1 MPRTFKAVPESVDS
15 PSGDL
20 AAELGLPARGR
31 GTPRLIIGRRE
42 WLALPD
48 LGVSPLHAKTDSGAR
63 SSSLHAE
70 NIELSAA
77 KESVRF
83 TTYNYLGTAIDCKTP
98 VVRFGRVRSSSGF
111 ARTRIFIRTH
121 ALLSGGFRW
130 PILLS
135 LANRSDMTC
144 PILLGRRALAGYFLI
159 DPQGTNLLGL
169 RRHLEIEIRANRHSV
184 EQE

>member
-1 MPRTFKAVPESVDS
+1 MSRTFKAIPESVNS

-48 LGVSPLHAKTDSGAR
+48 LGVSPLYAKTDSGAR

-70 NIELSAA
+70 NIELSADR
-77 KESVRF
+77 ESVRF
-83 TTYNYLGTAIDCKTP
+83 TTYNHLGTAIDCESP
-98 VVRFGRVRSSSGF
+98 VVRFGRVRSSSGV
-111 ARTRIFIRTH
+111 ARKRIFIRTH
-121 ALLSGGFRW
+121 AVLCGGFRW

-159 DPQGTNLLGL
+159 DPQGTHLLGL
-169 RRHLEIEIRANRHSV
+169 RRHLEIENRINRHPF
-184 EQE
+184 EKE

>member
-1 MPRTFKAVPESVDS
+1 MPRTFKAVPESVNS

-48 LGVSPLHAKTDSGAR
+48 LGVSPLYAKTDSGAR

-70 NIELSAA
+70 NIVLSTD
-77 KESVRF
+77 KQSVRF
-83 TTYNYLGTAIDCKTP
+83 TTYNHLGAAIDCEAA
-98 VVRFGRVRSSSGF
+98 VVRFGRVRSSSGV
-111 ARTRIFIRTH
+111 AKKRVFIRTR
-121 ALLSGGFRW
+121 ALLCGGFRW

-159 DPQGTNLLGL
+159 DPQGTHLLGL
-169 RRHLEIEIRANRHSV
+169 RRHLEIASRPDDSAFRPE
-184 EQE
+184 